1 MKSISQWFLRLA
13 VLYLIAG
20 VSLGIF
26 MAASHDHTM
35 HPVHAHL
42 NLLGWVTM
50 ALFAFFY
57 RAWPEAAASRLA
69 KVHFWV
75 YVPAHFV
82 QMVALAALFRGVT
95 AIEPVLGVASF
106 LVGGAILVFAVTVW
120 KYTGVARPQAV
131 RAAAPAPAP
140 A

>member
-1 MKSISQWFLRLA
+1 MQNISNWFIRLA

-20 VSLGIF
+20 VLLGIV
-26 MAASHDHTM
+26 MAASQNFTM

-50 ALFAFFY
+50 ALFAGFY
-57 RAWPEAAASRLA
+57 RLWPEAAASRLA

-82 QMVALAALFRGVT
+82 QMVALYVLFRGVA
-95 AIEPVLGVASF
+95 AIEP
-106 LVGGAILVFAVTVW
+106 LVGA
-120 KYTGVARPQAV
+120 
-131 RAAAPAPAP
+131 
-140 A
+140 